1 MKEKEGRWSSMALRK
16 GIRSLHNE
24 NWPLHCHCRMSV
36 SPRLHRNMSL
46 PRDFPHISHIGT
58 QQPEG
63 TQKLSVRGARQVC
76 ISQIWL
82 QAEQFLLGC
91 LISNSCQILSVLPI
105 SRHLLV
111 FHFWCE
117 DFFIISRL
125 QHGMLQLSLKGCYK
139 EITELKSQVECQQF

>member
-1 MKEKEGRWSSMALRK
+1 MRWRSRIISLDCLKQTCQLMKEKEGRWSSMALRK
-16 GIRSLHNE
+16 GIRSLHDE

-76 ISQIWL
+76 FSQIWL

-117 DFFIISRL
+117 DF
-125 QHGMLQLSLKGCYK
+125 LSFHAFSMACC
-139 EITELKSQVECQQF
+139 S